1 MGIPRS
7 WSGDG
12 AQVES
17 GGALGPEKLRRDFD
31 HGFLT
36 TVLIYFYCCIF
47 MLLFVHFTTVI
58 QTKWK
63 TSIGLKNSA
72 MSYHLRPIWSLVKI
86 ILNVTLYEAIASII
100 VKPVLG
106 MHEST
111 VSWI

>member
-36 TVLIYFYCCIF
+36 IVLNFTVVSLCFYLYF
-47 MLLFVHFTTVI
+47 LL
-58 QTKWK
+58 
-63 TSIGLKNSA
+63 L
-72 MSYHLRPIWSLVKI
+72 
-86 ILNVTLYEAIASII
+86 
-100 VKPVLG
+100 
-106 MHEST
+106 
-111 VSWI
+111 

>member
-12 AQVES
+12 AQVAS

-72 MSYHLRPIWSLVKI
+72 VISLKTYLVFGEDYSQCHA
-86 ILNVTLYEAIASII
+86 L
-100 VKPVLG
+100 
-106 MHEST
+106 
-111 VSWI
+111 